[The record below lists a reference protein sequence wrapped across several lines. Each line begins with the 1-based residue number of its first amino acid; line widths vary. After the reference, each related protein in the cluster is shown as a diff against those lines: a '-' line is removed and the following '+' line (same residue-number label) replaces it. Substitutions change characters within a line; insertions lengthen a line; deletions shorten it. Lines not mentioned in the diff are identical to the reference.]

1 MALTFETKIIDL
13 SGGPIDL
20 MADPDIAAT
29 IASAG
34 ADGARI
40 FVQNVS
46 SRAKVFYAEQTA
58 APARTARGHCLA
70 PGDGFAL
77 RLAPGVPP
85 GAWVW
90 ATSTGSVA
98 VSPAD
103 G

>member
-1 MALTFETKIIDL
+1 MSFDTKTLDL
-13 SGGPIDL
+13 AGGPVDL
-20 MADPDIAAT
+20 TADADVAAAIAASGT
-29 IASAG
+29 RIFLQNISS
-34 ADGARI
+34 GAR
-40 FVQNVS
+40 VYYAK
-46 SRAKVFYAEQTA
+46 RAA
-58 APARTARGHCLA
+58 APARTDKGHCLL

-90 ATSTGSVA
+90 ATSAGTVA